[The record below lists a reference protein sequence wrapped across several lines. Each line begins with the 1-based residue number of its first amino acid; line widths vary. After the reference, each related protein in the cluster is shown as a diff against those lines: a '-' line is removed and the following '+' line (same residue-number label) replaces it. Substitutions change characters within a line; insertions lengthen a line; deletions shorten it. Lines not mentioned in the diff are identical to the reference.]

1 MLEYLM
7 LIAGFLLLIK
17 GAEYL
22 INGAS
27 SLAKMLG
34 VSELMIGL
42 SVVAFGTSLPE
53 LLINVFAA
61 LENNASISLGN
72 VIGSNIF
79 NVLTI
84 LGILT
89 LIGTLK
95 VHKSTTWKEIPF
107 ALLAT
112 LVLAIFLND
121 VWLNGE
127 ADNMLSRAEGLV
139 LLSFFFIFLY
149 YLYELAMGQRNGDG
163 SPQGGQ
169 TEVFS
174 AWKTAGFLLIGLI
187 GLFIGGRLTVDGAV
201 IAARNMGISEF
212 LISST
217 IIAMGT
223 GLPELVASIMAA
235 LKKNMDMAVGNI
247 VGSNIFNIFFV
258 LGVTA
263 TINPVPFDDFANFDV
278 LFLIG
283 ATVLLF
289 LSIFTFK
296 PHRIDKPE
304 GILFL
309 ILYAIYAG
317 FIILRG

>member
-53 LLINVFAA
+53 LLINTFAA

-79 NVLTI
+79 NILAI

-89 LIGTLK
+89 MFGGLR
-95 VHKSTTWKEIPF
+95 VHRSTTWKEIPF

-121 VWLNGE
+121 VLLNGYS
-127 ADNMLSRAEGLV
+127 DNLLSRAEGLV
-139 LLSFFFIFLY
+139 LLAFFFIFIY
-149 YLYELAMGQRNGDG
+149 YLYELAMEQRNGNDNNAH
-163 SPQGGQ
+163 
-169 TEVFS
+169 TEVYPVG
-174 AWKTAGFLLIGLI
+174 KTAGFLLIGLV

-201 IAARNMGISEF
+201 LIARNIGISEF

-217 IIAMGT
+217 IVAIGT
-223 GLPELVASIMAA
+223 GLPELVSSIMAA

-247 VGSNIFNIFFV
+247 VGSNIFNIFLV

-263 TINPVPFDDFANFDV
+263 VINPLPFDDYANFDV

-289 LSIFTFK
+289 LSIFTIK
-296 PHRIDKPE
+296 PHRIDRPE
-304 GILFL
+304 GAIFL
-309 ILYAIYAG
+309 LLYLAYAA

>member
-1 MLEYLM
+1 M

-79 NVLTI
+79 NIFVI

-95 VHKSTTWKEIPF
+95 VQRSTIWKEIPF

-112 LVLAIFLND
+112 IVLAIFLND
-121 VWLNGE
+121 VILNGYAE
-127 ADNMLSRAEGLV
+127 NMLSRAEGLV
-139 LLSFFFIFLY
+139 LLSFFCIFVY
-149 YLYELAMGQRNGDG
+149 YLYSLAMAQRNGNAKG
-163 SPQGGQ
+163 LSKTRTPVYSTG
-169 TEVFS
+169 
-174 AWKTAGFLLIGLI
+174 KTAGFLLIGLI

-201 IAARNMGISEF
+201 IAARNIGISEF

-235 LKKNMDMAVGNI
+235 LKRNMDMAVGNI
-247 VGSNIFNIFFV
+247 VGSNIFNIFLV
-258 LGVTA
+258 LGLTA
-263 TINPVPFDDFANFDV
+263 TINPLPFEDYANFDV
-278 LFLIG
+278 LFLVGTTI
-283 ATVLLF
+283 VLF
-289 LSIFTFK
+289 LSIFTIK

-304 GILFL
+304 GIIFL
-309 ILYAIYAG
+309 LLYAAYAA
-317 FIILRG
+317 FIIFRG